1 MFIQEK
7 KHQPL
12 KTVHN
17 HQNYQLDNFE
27 YTKDPPKEEPYLI
40 YFRINSCRHKQ
51 NQGEPIIGSR
61 TTRIRNVYTIKI
73 NSIRIIKTCKTAT
86 KETRDHVNQA
96 LKVRADRDQCTLILQ
111 QLLSACV
118 IFRNHAFQLILHYN
132 CARINFYYKN
142 VHKCILLMKATK

>member
-7 KHQPL
+7 KHRSL
-12 KTVHN
+12 KAVN
-17 HQNYQLDNFE
+17 KHQNNKLDNSKH
-27 YTKDPPKEEPYLI
+27 TKDSLEEEPHPI
-40 YFRINSCRHKQ
+40 HFRTNSSRHKQ
-51 NQGEPIIGSR
+51 SEGEQIIGSR
-61 TTRIRNVYTIKI
+61 ITRTRNVNTIKI

-86 KETRDHVNQA
+86 KETRDYVNQA
-96 LKVRADRDQCTLILQ
+96 LKVRADRDQCTLILHH
-111 QLLSACV
+111 LLSACV